1 LPVAWW
7 LWATGGW
14 LTLPLEIVA
23 ALAVAM
29 LDSMCIY
36 RIANPCRRIVAGYIN
51 WYLAQEPK
59 G

>member
-1 LPVAWW
+1 